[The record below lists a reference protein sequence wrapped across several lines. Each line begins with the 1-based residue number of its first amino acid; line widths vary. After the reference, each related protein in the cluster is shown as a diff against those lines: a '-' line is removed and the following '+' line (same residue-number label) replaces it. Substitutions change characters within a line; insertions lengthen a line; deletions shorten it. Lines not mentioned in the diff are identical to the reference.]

1 MAKKKNKKKKE
12 RDKRG
17 RLIRRSDSERE
28 IDGLIERETNRDR
41 GE

>member
-12 RDKRG
+12 RDKRE

-28 IDGLIERETNRDR
+28 IDRLIERETNRDR